1 RRSGSNNLRLRD
13 CKSLQAKNICP
24 SRRPAGLSFS
34 VLSSFGQSGLRFSF
48 ALRFVQFSR
57 NDSYYYKQS
66 FKNVNY

>member
-1 RRSGSNNLRLRD
+1 MAFASAHAD
-13 CKSLQAKNICP
+13 
-24 SRRPAGLSFS
+24 
-34 VLSSFGQSGLRFSF
+34 LRFSF